1 MAETSLPV
9 LLSRLDFGWITTLH
23 ILYPPLT
30 IGLAAMLFIGEL
42 LWIRTSDDY
51 WYRLCR
57 FFERLLIIN
66 FAAGVATGITME
78 LAFGILYGPFSQAAG
93 PFFGQILGYETITAF
108 MYEAGFIG
116 LMIFGWGKI
125 SRRMHLFA
133 TFNVALSS
141 SLSALWI
148 LVANSWMQTPTG
160 VSFSHGVFMV
170 KDWWQAIVN
179 PDVIYA
185 FPHMLVASFEVA
197 LGLRCRNLRLVPAEA
212 TPRGHVPALTE
223 GCRAGTARR
232 GARCRSGSVTA
243 PASRSLKTSPTV
255 LAAMEGHWHANN
267 PDGSPNTAWNLI
279 AWPNAAGDGNAWAI
293 KIPHVLSLLET
304 HSWNGTVHG
313 MDEYPMQDRPPML
326 IPFYGFRVMVA
337 CGFFMVLMALW
348 GTWLV
353 VRKRLATR
361 TAVANKW
368 FLRATIFAGFVPFIS
383 VWVGWWTREVGRQPW
398 VVFGLMRTSEGVS
411 HLSVAQE
418 LVWLVGYMGFEL
430 MVWGATWWF
439 LAKVVHDGPALNTPI
454 PRDGDQALGTPA
466 TGGLQGAGE
475 VETPK
480 AETPVRP
487 GQPSPLPA

>member
-1 MAETSLPV
+1 MAENSLSV

-42 LWIRTSDDY
+42 LWIRTSDDH

-57 FFERLLIIN
+57 FFERLLIVN

-78 LAFGILYGPFSQAAG
+78 LAFGILYGPFSEAAG
-93 PFFGQILGYETITAF
+93 PFFGQVLGYETITAF

-160 VSFSHGVFMV
+160 VTLRHGVFIV
-170 KDWWQAIVN
+170 KDWWRAIIN

-197 LGLRCRNLRLVPAEA
+197 LGFVAGISAWYLLKQR
-212 TPRGHVPALTE
+212 HVPMFQ
-223 GCRAGTARR
+223 
-232 GARCRSGSVTA
+232 
-243 PASRSLKTSPTV
+243 RSLKRAVLALLVVAPLQVWLGDGMGLTVSHDQPTV
-255 LAAMEGHWHANN
+255 LAAMEGHWHARN
-267 PDGSPNTAWNLI
+267 PDGSPNTAWNLV
-279 AWPNAAGDGNAWAI
+279 AWPNAAGDGNAWAV

-304 HSWNGTVHG
+304 HTWNGTVHG
-313 MDEYPMQDRPPML
+313 MDEYPPQDRPPML
-326 IPFYGFRVMVA
+326 VPFYGFRVMVA
-337 CGFFMVLMALW
+337 CGMFMVLMAVW
-348 GTWLV
+348 GTILV
-353 VRKRLATR
+353 VRKHLATR
-361 TAVANKW
+361 TATANKW
-368 FLRATIFAGFVPFIS
+368 FLRATVLAAFVPFIS

-398 VVFGLMRTSEGVS
+398 VVFGLMRTAEGVS
-411 HLSVAQE
+411 HMSIVQE
-418 LVWLVGYMGFEL
+418 LLWLIGYMGFEL

-439 LAKVVHDGPALNTPI
+439 LAKIVHDGPALGNPI
-454 PRDGDQALGTPA
+454 PQEGDQSLGTPA
-466 TGGLQGAGE
+466 QGGSPGSGT

-487 GQPSPLPA
+487 GWPSPHPA